1 MANPS
6 PIYVF
11 DAFGTLFDVHSAAR
25 ENAAALGDKAAHVSE
40 IWRAKQLEYTW
51 IYARVDRSRGFVM
64 SPFREVT
71 RLSLHYALAVCGIE
85 ASLASQLLESYQRLA
100 PFAEV
105 PATLRRLKA
114 SGAKLAILSNA
125 DTDMLEDLVAN
136 ASLDGVFDY
145 LISARA
151 AGTFK
156 PSPPVYAL
164 ATEVYKSEPAAITFI
179 SSNRWDI
186 AGAKAFGFE
195 TIWVNRSSA
204 PDEYPDLPVD
214 QIISDLSVIA
224 PLPLGRGPG

>member
-6 PIYVF
+6 PIFVF

-25 ENAAALGDKAAHVSE
+25 ENAAALGDKAARVSE

-51 IYARVDRSRGFVM
+51 ISSAIGEVAP
-64 SPFREVT
+64 PFREVT
-71 RLSLHYALAVCGIE
+71 RLSVHYALRVCGLD
-85 ASLASQLLESYQRLA
+85 AALAPRLLESYQRLA

-125 DTDMLEDLVAN
+125 DTDMLDDLVAT
-136 ASLDGVFDY
+136 ASLDGIFDH
-145 LISARA
+145 LISVRV

-156 PSPPVYAL
+156 PSPRVYAL
-164 ATEVYKSEPAAITFI
+164 ATEVYNCEPAAITFV

-186 AGAKAFGFE
+186 AGAKAFGFK
-195 TIWVNRSSA
+195 TVWINRSGL
-204 PDEYPDLPVD
+204 PDEFLHLAADQTIPDL
-214 QIISDLSVIA
+214 SALGH
-224 PLPLGRGPG
+224 PLTLGRGPG